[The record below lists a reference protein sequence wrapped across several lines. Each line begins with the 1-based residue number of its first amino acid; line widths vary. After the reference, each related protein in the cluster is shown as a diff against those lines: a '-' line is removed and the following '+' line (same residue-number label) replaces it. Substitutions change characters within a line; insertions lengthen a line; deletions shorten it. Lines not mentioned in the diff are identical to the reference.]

1 MGTAASNPPEDAFA
15 ESVSRHVAAE
25 LRKRAKALRDRGRSI
40 ADLGTPAEVAKQ
52 MLAAV
57 PDPSPWSEAL
67 GPFYRTPQVRSLLGG
82 VSRQALEDRM
92 RRHTL
97 LGLRTADGVIVYP
110 RFQFDER
117 HAVLAGLAEVLR
129 VLRASGVDDW
139 TLAGWLV
146 ARRDGLEGH
155 SPVEWLRGGRDV
167 ETLLGAARDAAARF
181 AR

>member
-1 MGTAASNPPEDAFA
+1 MSTAPSRPPEDAFA
-15 ESVSRHVAAE
+15 ETVSRHVAAA
-25 LRKRAKALRDRGRSI
+25 LRKRAKALLDRGRSI
-40 ADLGTPAEVAKQ
+40 ADLGSPAEVAAQ

-57 PDPSPWSEAL
+57 PDTSAWSEAL
-67 GPFYRTPQVRSLLGG
+67 GPVYRTPQVRKLLGG
-82 VSRQALEDRM
+82 VSRQALEDRV

-110 RFQFDER
+110 KFQFDER
-117 HAVLAGLAEVLR
+117 HAVLGGLADVLR

-146 ARRDGLEGH
+146 ARRDGLGGR
-155 SPVEWLRGGRDV
+155 SPVEWLRAGEDL
-167 ETLLGAARDAAARF
+167 ETLLAVARDAAARF